1 MSEKKM
7 TKLEK
12 RLNKTQRDGLEIK
25 FPKRVFVL
33 WFHYVQFIN
42 DKKGVY
48 EDWNIKEGQKFDVW
62 WERNWKRLFSESIR
76 GVKKIQ
82 SIPKREKGVE
92 SIYLEVPIN
101 KTQGDLVSEFEK
113 LIKTEYKERG
123 INKQKVFDSEGM
135 WIPEVTRQFD
145 YNVCKLNLECL
156 KRHKKKNLKTG
167 KKYTRSEIGLE
178 LKIHQGGDKH
188 NRERM
193 VSRHIQNGKKTL
205 ELVKKGRFK

>member
-1 MSEKKM
+1 MICS
-7 TKLEK
+7 
-12 RLNKTQRDGLEIK
+12 D
-25 FPKRVFVL
+25 
-33 WFHYVQFIN
+33 IN
-42 DKKGVY
+42 TLDQ
-48 EDWNIKEGQKFDVW
+48 D
-62 WERNWKRLFSESIR
+62 WKRLFSESIR
-76 GVKKIQ
+76 GVRKIQ
-82 SIPKREKGVE
+82 TIPKKEKGVE
-92 SIYLEVPIN
+92 SIYIEVPIN

-113 LIKTEYKERG
+113 LIKTEFRERG
-123 INKQKVFDSEGM
+123 INKQKVFDSEGK

-156 KRHKKKNLKTG
+156 KRHKKKNSKTG
-167 KKYTRSEIGLE
+167 KKYTMSEIGLE